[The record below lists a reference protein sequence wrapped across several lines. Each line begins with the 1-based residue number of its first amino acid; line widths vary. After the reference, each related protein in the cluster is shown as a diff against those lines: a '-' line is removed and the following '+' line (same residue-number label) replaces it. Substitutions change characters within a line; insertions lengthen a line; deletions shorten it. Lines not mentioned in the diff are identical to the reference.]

1 MSGALS
7 YHAGAAAEE
16 QVARHYEAAGFEIVA
31 RRWRGRYGGEVDLIA
46 RRGPLLVF
54 VEVKFSRTHEAA
66 AAHLLPRQIA
76 RIVRSAE
83 EFLALG
89 TTHAEENRF
98 DLALVDAQGRVSI
111 IENAAQSD

>member
-46 RRGPLLVF
+46 RRGSLLAF
-54 VEVKFSRTHEAA
+54 VEVKFSRTHEVAA
-66 AAHLLPRQIA
+66 THLLPRQLA
-76 RIVRSAE
+76 RIFRSADE
-83 EFLALG
+83 YLALG
-89 TTHAEENRF
+89 HIQAEESRF
-98 DLALVDAQGRVSI
+98 DLALVDAQGRVAV
-111 IENAAQSD
+111 IENAAQAD